1 MTKMK
6 NHLLQPFPGIRFAFP
21 ETIFYDKFKEH
32 QVPGTVL
39 SQLKPSLLRKLDLN
53 QWLNATVHFDVFI
66 PINFDNSDPHWT
78 RTLRVAQVDW
88 LSASVHYKSVDFM
101 VLSLT
106 WLFLRLLAS
115 GTVQFSSVRLFY
127 SSTLFCLSFR
137 HLLWH
142 FVLTAVRHSHS
153 YIRYTCSSSF
163 SAAFVSFTVRHSH
176 CVRHTPFIDG
186 VRLHEVCISFLL
198 RSYICG
204 SYLILQFIV
213 TSFHN
218 KSPFVYPFTNL
229 PVEQVMGPGCPE

>member
-1 MTKMK
+1 MHFMQQNVYIHFLSRTRNCVFINTYTKHLYNQSKDPNYLRRAIDGSDLSLNMFQWPSRK
-6 NHLLQPFPGIRFAFP
+6 NRLLQSFPGIRPTFRGTLFCNR
-21 ETIFYDKFKEH
+21 FKEY
-32 QVPGTVL
+32 QIPGSVL

-137 HLLWH
+137 HLLLSGRRRRWPH
-142 FVLTAVRHSHS
+142 HLRPN
-153 YIRYTCSSSF
+153 I
-163 SAAFVSFTVRHSH
+163 
-176 CVRHTPFIDG
+176 
-186 VRLHEVCISFLL
+186 FL
-198 RSYICG
+198 
-204 SYLILQFIV
+204 
-213 TSFHN
+213 
-218 KSPFVYPFTNL
+218 PD
-229 PVEQVMGPGCPE
+229 